1 MIKYV
6 KLNVN
11 SIIKNV
17 RNYLTDIFCL
27 CLHFGKNIFIEQYF
41 VID

>member
-27 CLHFGKNIFIEQYF
+27 CLYFDKITIKEQYY
-41 VID
+41 VNT